1 MSDVQ
6 ILFADD
12 NQTNLYVMSR
22 MLEIG
27 QFRFETAV
35 DGVEAIELALE
46 HEPEVVLLDINMPR
60 CDGVT
65 AAKEIRR
72 RLAGARPHL
81 VAVSAAETM
90 IRRDENDRAAFDHFL
105 PKPVQI
111 ESLFAL
117 LRSLL
122 DTPQREA
129 AEPQRI
135 YSGG

>member
-1 MSDVQ
+1 MTDVQ

-27 QFRFETAV
+27 EFSFETAR
-35 DGVEAIELALE
+35 DGMEAIEKTLAQK
-46 HEPEVVLLDINMPR
+46 PDVVLLDINMPR

-65 AAKEIRR
+65 AAREIRR
-72 RLAGARPHL
+72 RAEGSCPYI
-81 VAVSAAETM
+81 VAVTAADTL
-90 IRRDENDRAAFDHFL
+90 IQRDECDRAEFDHFL
-105 PKPVQI
+105 AKPVQI

-122 DTPQREA
+122 ETPHAPPRD
-129 AEPQRI
+129 
-135 YSGG
+135 GGPVFSPS